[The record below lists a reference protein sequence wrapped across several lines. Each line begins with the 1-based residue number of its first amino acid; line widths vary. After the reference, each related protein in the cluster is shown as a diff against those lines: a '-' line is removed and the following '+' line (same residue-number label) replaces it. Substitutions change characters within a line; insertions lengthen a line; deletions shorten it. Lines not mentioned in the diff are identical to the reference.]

1 MFLRFYHL
9 LLLPFG
15 FVGAVLG
22 AFLWKAAGRRAM
34 TVWLASLT
42 VFFFMTANVQ
52 RGHEYYQLP
61 FVVVAALF
69 FGGAAWPLFDDA
81 WLKRH
86 LGGGRLLLPSY
97 IVVIALLA
105 ISSIYSSG
113 AIRIFF
119 EPQDPTERMRR
130 AGKAIDVITAD
141 NDLAIVVDDYG
152 IMSPIL
158 LYFAHLKG
166 WSFEPTDVSPAVIDN
181 LHRRGARY
189 FVTTRWRELKRDK
202 PETAAFLDTYQ
213 DVSITGLPADTRL
226 VDLRLRK

>member
-1 MFLRFYHL
+1 
-9 LLLPFG
+9 
-15 FVGAVLG
+15 VL
-22 AFLWKAAGRRAM
+22 
-34 TVWLASLT
+34 
-42 VFFFMTANVQ
+42 
-52 RGHEYYQLP
+52 
-61 FVVVAALF
+61 ALS
-69 FGGAAWPLFDDA
+69 A
-81 WLKRH
+81 
-86 LGGGRLLLPSY
+86 
-97 IVVIALLA
+97 
-105 ISSIYSSG
+105 IYSSG
-113 AIRIFF
+113 ANRIFF
-119 EPQDPTERMRR
+119 EPQDPSERMRQ
-130 AGKAIDVITAD
+130 AGRAIDVITAD